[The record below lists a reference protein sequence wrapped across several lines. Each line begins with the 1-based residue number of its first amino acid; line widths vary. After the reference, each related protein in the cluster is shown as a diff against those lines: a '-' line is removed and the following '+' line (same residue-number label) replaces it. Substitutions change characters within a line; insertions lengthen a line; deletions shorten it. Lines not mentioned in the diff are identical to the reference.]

1 MSYTVCERKTAKKSV
16 LYPGALQLYLN
27 THFYMRV
34 KDTITQA
41 KAWNHFVYNSLSPT
55 LSSMTHR
62 QSFTGNMRK
71 AALSVFRHH
80 LEEWSI
86 CMGYLYN
93 AFSFLILVKW
103 LNMLFITFKI
113 CNLQK
118 SQNMRCAKLN
128 LNTTQFKWN
137 ARQVVCHLECLV
149 NSH

>member
-41 KAWNHFVYNSLSPT
+41 KAWNHFVYNSLSLT

-80 LEEWSI
+80 LEELSI
-86 CMGYLYN
+86 CRGIYIML
-93 AFSFLILVKW
+93 FSFLILVKW
-103 LNMLFITFKI
+103 LNMLFITCKI
-113 CNLQK
+113 CTLQK
-118 SQNMRCAKLN
+118 SQNMKKLH
-128 LNTTQFKWN
+128 LNTTQFQWN

>member
-1 MSYTVCERKTAKKSV
+1 MLYTVCERKTAKKSV

-34 KDTITQA
+34 KDTITQG

-62 QSFTGNMRK
+62 QSFTGNTRK

-86 CMGYLYN
+86 CRGIYITL
-93 AFSFLILVKW
+93 FSFLILVKW
-103 LNMLFITFKI
+103 LNMLFITCKI
-113 CNLQK
+113 CTLQK
-118 SQNMRCAKLN
+118 SQNMKKLH